1 MSAYCVLG
9 TMLTHP
15 SQATSKYYPYFI
27 NVETEA
33 WIIRKVI
40 VCVCVCVYKSFCKKQ
55 KQNMN
60 TREHIPS
67 HLYPTSTSSSSKFP
81 HFCLRRWRSR

>member
-9 TMLTHP
+9 TML
-15 SQATSKYYPYFI
+15 TSKYYPYFI

-40 VCVCVCVYKSFCKKQ
+40 VCVCLCVQVFS
-55 KQNMN
+55 
-60 TREHIPS
+60 
-67 HLYPTSTSSSSKFP
+67 
-81 HFCLRRWRSR
+81 